1 MKQAKL
7 NAAKSQYEL
16 DNDGNLW
23 TKPRGSRPIQA
34 DAVLVVVDG
43 LAHRVA
49 VDDIKANQAPKP
61 KKPKCKECKQAGFH
75 KMDCGQQ
82 AGAE

>member
-49 VDDIKANQAPKP
+49 VDDIKANQAKP
-61 KKPKCKECKQAGFH
+61 KKRKPAQEATKEESK
-75 KMDCGQQ
+75 
-82 AGAE
+82 

>member
-43 LAHRVA
+43 LAYRVA
-49 VDDIKANQAPKP
+49 VDDIKASQAPKP
-61 KKPKCKECKQAGFH
+61 KKRKCKECKQAGFH

-82 AGAE
+82 EGAE